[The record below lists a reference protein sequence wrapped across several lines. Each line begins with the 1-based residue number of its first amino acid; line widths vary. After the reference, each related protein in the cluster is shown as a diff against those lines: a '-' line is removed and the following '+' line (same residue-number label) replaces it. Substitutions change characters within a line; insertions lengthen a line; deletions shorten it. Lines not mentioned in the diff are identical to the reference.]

1 MSNERHPTGGP
12 EEQISEEQV
21 PQPTPNPR
29 TPAGEAEDVRGSGS
43 PGGEAEDVRGSGVSA
58 GEAEGVRGIDSEP
71 ASVEQSAVED
81 DLDAL
86 ESTKRERD
94 EYLELAQRTRADF
107 ENYRKRVSAETQAAS
122 RRGKAEL
129 AKALLPVLDSL
140 ERAMEAADLG
150 EQPEGALEQGILLT
164 HRELRSALEAAGV
177 EAVDPLGEKFDP
189 EWHEAISTS
198 ADGAGKP
205 GSVVDVLQKGYRIG
219 EQLIRPAR
227 VVVHE

>member
-1 MSNERHPTGGP
+1 VTSERRPT
-12 EEQISEEQV
+12 EDQV
-21 PQPTPNPR
+21 PEPATNPR
-29 TPAGEAEDVRGSGS
+29 T
-43 PGGEAEDVRGSGVSA
+43 PGGEAEDVRGSNA
-58 GEAEGVRGIDSEP
+58 TERGASEDVGSGR
-71 ASVEQSAVED
+71 AARSVEE

-122 RRGKAEL
+122 QRGKAEL
-129 AKALLPVLDSL
+129 AKVLLPVLDNL

>member
-1 MSNERHPTGGP
+1 VTSERRPTEDQAP
-12 EEQISEEQV
+12 E
-21 PQPTPNPR
+21 PATNPR
-29 TPAGEAEDVRGSGS
+29 TPGSAAEDVRGSDVS
-43 PGGEAEDVRGSGVSA
+43 GGEAEEVPGSDVA
-58 GEAEGVRGIDSEP
+58 PEP
-71 ASVEQSAVED
+71 ASVEESAVQQ

-122 RRGKAEL
+122 QRGKAEL
-129 AKALLPVLDSL
+129 AKVLLPVLDNL

>member
-1 MSNERHPTGGP
+1 VTSERRPT
-12 EEQISEEQV
+12 EDQV
-21 PQPTPNPR
+21 PEPATNPR
-29 TPAGEAEDVRGSGS
+29 T
-43 PGGEAEDVRGSGVSA
+43 PGGEAEDVRGSNATEPGA
-58 GEAEGVRGIDSEP
+58 SEDVGSGR
-71 ASVEQSAVED
+71 AARSVEE

-107 ENYRKRVSAETQAAS
+107 ENYRKRVSAETQTAS
-122 RRGKAEL
+122 QRGKAEL
-129 AKALLPVLDSL
+129 AKALLPVLDNL

-198 ADGAGKP
+198 ADGAGEP

>member
-1 MSNERHPTGGP
+1 VSNERRPAEVP
-12 EEQISEEQV
+12 EDQV
-21 PQPTPNPR
+21 PQPATN
-29 TPAGEAEDVRGSGS
+29 RGT
-43 PGGEAEDVRGSGVSA
+43 PGGEAEDVPGSGVPG
-58 GEAEGVRGIDSEP
+58 GEAEEVPGSN
-71 ASVEQSAVED
+71 SVAGSGSAEESAVQR

-122 RRGKAEL
+122 QRGKAEL
-129 AKALLPVLDSL
+129 AKALLPVLDNL

-198 ADGAGKP
+198 ADGAGEP

>member
-1 MSNERHPTGGP
+1 VTNERPK
-12 EEQISEEQV
+12 SARD
-21 PQPTPNPR
+21 PR
-29 TPAGEAEDVRGSGS
+29 TPGSAAEEVRGSDVS
-43 PGGEAEDVRGSGVSA
+43 GGEAEDVRGSNATEPGA
-58 GEAEGVRGIDSEP
+58 SEDVGSGR
-71 ASVEQSAVED
+71 AARSVEE

-107 ENYRKRVSAETQAAS
+107 ENYRKRVSAETQTAS
-122 RRGKAEL
+122 QRGKAEL
-129 AKALLPVLDSL
+129 AKALLPVLDNL

-198 ADGAGKP
+198 ADGAGEP

-219 EQLIRPAR
+219 ELLIRPAR